1 MEYFIEL
8 LFSGL
13 TRGSIYA
20 LIALGYTMVYGI
32 IGLINFAHGEIYMIG
47 AFTSF
52 IVATVLSIYGFP
64 LLGIIVIAGLA
75 AAVWSSAYGFTIERL
90 AYKPLRNAPR
100 LSPLISAIGM
110 SIFLQNYVLLAQ
122 TSDFMPFPELIPE
135 FDFMEPYAHV
145 IGSSDMVI
153 LVTTALIMV
162 GLTFLIK
169 FSRIGKAMRATSQ
182 DRTMAMLV
190 GINVNRIIS
199 TTFIIGSAL
208 AAIGGM
214 LIASHIGQINFFIG
228 FIAGIKAFTAAVLG
242 GIGSIPG
249 AVLGSMVLGLTES
262 FATGYIS
269 SDYEDVFAF
278 SILVLILIF
287 GVLKPTINKLTHPV
301 VVKGEAEG
309 EEGAA
314 GGAEGAEGE
323 AEGEGKLLPRKEGE
337 PLLLTGSESYVEVLD
352 AARDLIHEDPKRVA
366 QLMKA
371 WVAEDANG

>member
-47 AFTSF
+47 AFTAF
-52 IVATVLSIYGFP
+52 IVSTVLSIYGFP
-64 LLGIIVIAGLA
+64 LLSIVVLAGLA
-75 AAVWSSAYGFTIERL
+75 AAVWSSAYGFTVEKL
-90 AYKPLRNAPR
+90 AYRPLRHAPR

-122 TSDFMPFPELIPE
+122 TSDFLPFPELIPD
-135 FDFMEPYAHV
+135 FDFMEPYAHIV
-145 IGSSDMVI
+145 GSSDMVI
-153 LVTTALIMV
+153 LVTTAVCMIL
-162 GLTFLIK
+162 LTLLIK

-182 DRTMAMLV
+182 DRTMAMLT
-190 GINVNRIIS
+190 GINVDRVIS
-199 TTFIIGSAL
+199 TTFVIGSTL

-249 AVLGSMVLGLTES
+249 AVLGGLVLGLTES
-262 FATGYIS
+262 FATGYVS

-278 SILVLILIF
+278 SLLVLILIF
-287 GVLKPTINKLTHPV
+287 KPSGILGK
-301 VVKGEAEG
+301 AEIQ
-309 EEGAA
+309 
-314 GGAEGAEGE
+314 
-323 AEGEGKLLPRKEGE
+323 K
-337 PLLLTGSESYVEVLD
+337 V
-352 AARDLIHEDPKRVA
+352 
-366 QLMKA
+366 
-371 WVAEDANG
+371 